1 MKKIPLIAVVGPTA
15 SGKTALAV
23 ELCIRLG
30 GEVVSADSMQIYR
43 GMDIAT
49 AKPTTEEMR
58 GVPHHLVDFLD
69 IGSEF
74 SVADYVAAAHEAIG
88 DIYGRGKLPVVC
100 GGTGLYIDS
109 LIENIRFE
117 KTVSSTPLR
126 AELKNLAEEKGGGY
140 LLEMLRNI
148 DPETA
153 SRLHEN
159 NLNRI
164 IRALEV
170 YKTTGETMSEQIKNS
185 RSEESPYDAC
195 VIGLDYKDRQVLY
208 ERIGRRVDM
217 MLEAGLLE
225 EAERVVS
232 DPRLKTARQAI
243 GYKELAPY
251 FEGTAPLEEC
261 IENLKQ
267 ATRRYAKR
275 QLTWF
280 RRNKSIHWLY
290 PDEAAS
296 FEALADSAEGICR
309 EFLKGRTE

>member
-1 MKKIPLIAVVGPTA
+1 MKKIPLIAVAGPTA
-15 SGKTALAV
+15 SGKTSLAV

-49 AKPTTEEMR
+49 AKPTPEEMR

-74 SVADYVAAAHEAIG
+74 SVADYVAAAHEAIS

-126 AELKNLAEEKGGGY
+126 AELKKLAEEKGGGH

-185 RSEESPYDAC
+185 RSEESPYNAC
-195 VIGLDYKDRQVLY
+195 VLGLDYKDRQVLY

-290 PDEAAS
+290 PDEAES

>member
-243 GYKELAPY
+243 GHKELAPY

>member
-1 MKKIPLIAVVGPTA
+1 MKKIPIIAVVGPTA
-15 SGKTALAV
+15 SGKTSLAV
-23 ELCIRLG
+23 EICCRLN

-43 GMDIAT
+43 EMDIAT
-49 AKPTTEEMR
+49 AKPTPDEMK
-58 GVPHHLVDFLD
+58 GIPHHLIDFLD
-69 IGSEF
+69 MGCGF
-74 SVADYVAAAHEAIG
+74 SVADYVSAAHGVIR
-88 DIYGRGKLPVVC
+88 DISDRGKLPVIC
-100 GGTGLYIDS
+100 GGTGLYVDS

-117 KTVSSTPLR
+117 KTVSNTPLR
-126 AELKNLAEEKGGGY
+126 EELKELARNKGGAY
-140 LLEMLRNI
+140 LLDMLKEA

-195 VIGLDYKDRQVLY
+195 IIGLDYKDRQVLY
-208 ERIGRRVDM
+208 ERIGKRVDIM
-217 MLEAGLLE
+217 IQSGLLE
-225 EAERVVS
+225 EAERILAVPS
-232 DPRLKTARQAI
+232 LKTARQAI

-251 FEGTAPLEEC
+251 FDGSTQLEEC
-261 IENLKQ
+261 ILNLKQ

-280 RRNKSIHWLY
+280 RRNKSIIWLY
-290 PDEAAS
+290 PDEAGT
-296 FEALADSAEGICR
+296 FERLADSAESICKD
-309 EFLKGRTE
+309 FLKGKTQ

>member
-1 MKKIPLIAVVGPTA
+1 MKKIPLIAVAGPTA
-15 SGKTALAV
+15 SGKTSLAV

-30 GEVVSADSMQIYR
+30 GEVVSADSMQLYR

-49 AKPTTEEMR
+49 AKPTPEEMR

-88 DIYGRGKLPVVC
+88 DISNRGKLPVVC

-126 AELKNLAEEKGGGY
+126 AELKKLAEEKGGGY

-185 RSEESPYDAC
+185 RSEESPYNAC
-195 VIGLDYKDRQVLY
+195 VLGLDYKDRQVLY

-290 PDEAAS
+290 PDEAES

>member
-1 MKKIPLIAVVGPTA
+1 MKKIPLIAVAGPTA
-15 SGKTALAV
+15 SGKTSLAV

-30 GEVVSADSMQIYR
+30 GEVVSADSMQLYR

-49 AKPTTEEMR
+49 AKPTPEEMR

-88 DIYGRGKLPVVC
+88 DISNRGKLPVVC

-126 AELKNLAEEKGGGY
+126 AELKKLAEEKGGGH

-185 RSEESPYDAC
+185 RSEESPYAAC

-208 ERIGRRVDM
+208 ERIGKRVDM

-290 PDEAAS
+290 PDEAES

>member
-208 ERIGRRVDM
+208 ERIGKRVDM

-243 GYKELAPY
+243 GHKELAPY

>member
-15 SGKTALAV
+15 SGKTSLAV

-49 AKPTTEEMR
+49 AKPTLEEMR

-74 SVADYVAAAHEAIG
+74 SVADYVAAAHEAIS

-126 AELKNLAEEKGGGY
+126 AELKKLAEEKGGGY

-290 PDEAAS
+290 SDEAES
-296 FEALADSAEGICR
+296 FEALADSAEVICR

>member
-74 SVADYVAAAHEAIG
+74 SVADYVAAAHEAIS

-261 IENLKQ
+261 IENLKL

>member
-1 MKKIPLIAVVGPTA
+1 MKKIPLIAVAGPTA
-15 SGKTALAV
+15 SGKTSLAV

-88 DIYGRGKLPVVC
+88 DISNRGKLPVVC

-126 AELKNLAEEKGGGY
+126 AELKKLAEEKGGGH

-185 RSEESPYDAC
+185 RSEESPYNAC
-195 VIGLDYKDRQVLY
+195 VLGLDYKDRQVLY

-225 EAERVVS
+225 EAERVIS

-243 GYKELAPY
+243 GHKELAPY

-290 PDEAAS
+290 PDEAES

>member
-1 MKKIPLIAVVGPTA
+1 MKKIPLIAVAGPTA

-30 GEVVSADSMQIYR
+30 GEVISADSMQIYR

-49 AKPTTEEMR
+49 AKPTPEEMR
-58 GVPHHLVDFLD
+58 GISHHLVDFLD

-88 DIYGRGKLPVVC
+88 DISDRGKLPVVC

-126 AELKNLAEEKGGGY
+126 AELKKLAEEKGGGH

-185 RSEESPYDAC
+185 RSEESPYNAC
-195 VIGLDYKDRQVLY
+195 VLGLDYKDRQVLY

-290 PDEAAS
+290 PDEAES

>member
-74 SVADYVAAAHEAIG
+74 SVADYVAAAHEAIS

>member
-1 MKKIPLIAVVGPTA
+1 MKKIPLIAVAGPTA
-15 SGKTALAV
+15 SGKTSLAV

-30 GEVVSADSMQIYR
+30 GEVVSADSMQLYR

-49 AKPTTEEMR
+49 AKPTPEEMR

-88 DIYGRGKLPVVC
+88 DISNRGKLPVVC

-126 AELKNLAEEKGGGY
+126 AELKKLAEEKGGGH

-185 RSEESPYDAC
+185 RSEESPYNAC
-195 VIGLDYKDRQVLY
+195 VLGLDYKDRQVLY

-290 PDEAAS
+290 PDEAES

>member
-1 MKKIPLIAVVGPTA
+1 MKKIPLIAVAGPTA
-15 SGKTALAV
+15 SGKTSLAV

-30 GEVVSADSMQIYR
+30 GEVVSADSMQLYR

-49 AKPTTEEMR
+49 AKPTPEEMR

-88 DIYGRGKLPVVC
+88 DISNRGKLPVVC

-126 AELKNLAEEKGGGY
+126 AELKKLAEEKGGGY

-290 PDEAAS
+290 PDEAES